1 MNDRPDADTPVSGFL
16 SPPPFF
22 PRRFHRTPIHTI
34 LDEQLVIF
42 VNTWSYNKR
51 LVLRTTVL
59 RMLFL
64 ILEACYTTEGLVLE
78 SYNNFMIS
86 PNVLE
91 ICREIQR
98 VLSF

>member
-16 SPPPFF
+16 SPPTCPS
-22 PRRFHRTPIHTI
+22 RFHRTPIHTI